1 MKTFFLKFFTKSR
14 EILFIRI
21 IHQSLTIMIPFTMVM
36 VMMTAFLNLP
46 IPSYQEMLLSP
57 EFYWLYSIFNITYDG
72 LTTLF
77 SPTFAMVIALSY
89 TTSQGISVT
98 RAPFYVI
105 MTLAA
110 YGTSLNMFS
119 SQFTTTYLGTQG
131 CFMAIFVSFIT
142 CHVFYKMEKHP
153 LLHRR
158 KDPVGLEI
166 LCTDAIHFIIPA
178 GIICFFWASLNQVIY
193 FLFDTINLQHLLVKF
208 FELLFNN
215 LGSDFSSALLYT
227 VLVHLLWLCGFHGSW
242 MLESIAE
249 NKFAQI
255 IPDVIFNRRLFD
267 VFVVM
272 GGCGTSI
279 CVLLAILF
287 FVRKKRLKKMAHAAV
302 FPAIFNI
309 NEILNFGIPMVL
321 NPILGVP
328 FLLTPI
334 MALIVSYGAVAIGF
348 MPPVIRDVSWTTPIL
363 FSGYQATGS
372 VRGII
377 VQLIIIALGIAFYV
391 PFLKYNER
399 VHESFLKKRL
409 DDMISTMRK
418 MEDSRIPVDFLE
430 RNDDTGLLAQMLLR
444 DLKLAIKN
452 KELFF
457 LYQPQMNHENKC
469 IGAEALLRWEHP
481 VFGFIYPPL
490 IIYIAKAGGILPK
503 LEALLFDTAC
513 SSIKKVSEEIG
524 DDFKI
529 SVNITSQ
536 SLNWDGFEE
545 CIDSALAEY
554 QVPAK
559 NLWLEITEQDMLSNS
574 QLTVEKIER
583 LKAKGHS
590 FLIDDFGMGHTSLI
604 YLQSNYFD
612 VVKLDGSLVKSILTS
627 TTNQKIVSSVVDLSK
642 KLDIRVIAEFVETEA
657 EKDTLC
663 DLGCFWYQGY
673 LYSPAI
679 ALDKFIDFLGEHR
692 N

>member
-1 MKTFFLKFFTKSR
+1 MKAFFIRFFNKSR

-46 IPSYQEMLLSP
+46 IPAYQELLLSP
-57 EFYWLYSIFNITYDG
+57 DFFWFYSILNIINKG

-98 RAPFYVI
+98 KAPFYVI
-105 MTLAA
+105 VALAA
-110 YGTSLNMFS
+110 YGTSLNMAS
-119 SQFTTTYLGTQG
+119 SQFSAIYLSTQG
-131 CFMAIFVSFIT
+131 CFMAIFVSFIS
-142 CHVFYKMEKHP
+142 CHIFYHMEKHP
-153 LLHRR
+153 LFHRR

-166 LCTDAIHFIIPA
+166 LCTDAIRFIIPA
-178 GIICFFWASLNQVIY
+178 GIICFFWASINQVIY
-193 FLFDTINLQHLLVKF
+193 LLFDTINLQHLLVKL
-208 FELLFNN
+208 FEMMFDN
-215 LGSDFSSALLYT
+215 LGNGFFSAILYT

-242 MLESIAE
+242 MLETVAE
-249 NKFAQI
+249 NKFTEI
-255 IPDVIFNRRLFD
+255 IPNVIFNRRLFD

-279 CVLLAILF
+279 CVLLAILL

-348 MPPVIRDVSWTTPIL
+348 MPPVVQDVGWTTPIL

-372 VRGII
+372 IRGII
-377 VQLIIIALGIAFYV
+377 VQLIIIAIGIAFYV
-391 PFLKYNER
+391 PFLKYNEQ

-409 DDMISTMRK
+409 DDMITTMRK
-418 MEDSRIPVDFLE
+418 MEDSHIPVDFLE
-430 RNDDTGLLAQMLLR
+430 KNDDTGLLAQMLLR

-452 KELFF
+452 RDLFF

-469 IGAEALLRWEHP
+469 IGGEALLRWNHP

-490 IIYIAKAGGILPK
+490 IIYIAKAGGILPQ
-503 LEALLFDTAC
+503 LESLLFDTAC
-513 SSIKKVSEEIG
+513 STIKKVSEEIG
-524 DDFKI
+524 EDFKI

-545 CIDSALAEY
+545 CVESSLAKY
-554 QVPAK
+554 QVSAK
-559 NLWLEITEQDMLSNS
+559 NLWMEITEQDMLSNS
-574 QLTVEKIER
+574 QLTVEKIQR
-583 LKAKGHS
+583 LKAKGH
-590 FLIDDFGMGHTSLI
+590 FFMIDDFGMGHTSLI

-642 KLDIRVIAEFVETEA
+642 KLDIHVVAEFVETED
-657 EKDTLC
+657 EKNTLC

-679 ALDKFIDFLGEHR
+679 PLDKFLSYLKAHR
-692 N
+692 

>member
-1 MKTFFLKFFTKSR
+1 MKTFFIKFFNKSR
-14 EILFIRI
+14 EVLFIRI
-21 IHQSLTIMIPFTMVM
+21 IHQALTVMIPFTIVM

-46 IPSYQEMLLSP
+46 IPAYQDMLISP
-57 EFYWLYSIFNITYDG
+57 KFFWLYSILNIIYDG

-89 TTSQGISVT
+89 TTNRGISVT

-105 MTLAA
+105 VTLAA

-119 SQFTTTYLGTQG
+119 SQFSTVYLSTQG
-131 CFMAIFVSFIT
+131 CFMAIFVSFAT
-142 CHVFYKMEKHP
+142 CHIFYQMERHP
-153 LLHRR
+153 LFQRR
-158 KDPVGLEI
+158 KDPVGLEV

-178 GIICFFWASLNQVIY
+178 GIICFFWASLNQLI
-193 FLFDTINLQHLLVKF
+193 FILFDTINLQDLLVKF
-208 FELLFNN
+208 FEMIFDN

-227 VLVHLLWLCGFHGSW
+227 ILVHLLWLCGFHGSW
-242 MLESIAE
+242 MLETVAE
-249 NKFAQI
+249 NKFAVI
-255 IPDVIFNRRLFD
+255 VPDVIFNRRLFD

-279 CVLLAILF
+279 CVLFAILF
-287 FVRKKRLKKMAHAAV
+287 FVRKKRLKEMAYSAV
-302 FPAIFNI
+302 FPALFNI
-309 NEILNFGIPMVL
+309 NEILTFGIPMVL

-328 FLLTPI
+328 FLLTPV
-334 MALIVSYGAVAIGF
+334 MALLVSYGAVAIGF
-348 MPPVIRDVSWTTPIL
+348 MPPVVRDVEWTTPIL
-363 FSGYQATGS
+363 FSGYYATGS
-372 VRGII
+372 IRGTI
-377 VQLIIIALGIAFYV
+377 VQLVIIALGIAFYV
-391 PFLKYNER
+391 PFLKYNEQ

-409 DDMISTMRK
+409 NDMISTMKK
-418 MEDSRIPVDFLE
+418 MEDSHIPVDFLE

-444 DLKLAIKN
+444 DLKQAIKED
-452 KELFF
+452 KLYF
-457 LYQPQMNHENKC
+457 LYQPQMNHENQC
-469 IGAEALLRWEHP
+469 IGGEALLRWEHP

-490 IIYIAKAGGILPK
+490 VIYIAKAGGILPN

-513 SSIKKVSEEIG
+513 STIKKVSEEIG
-524 DDFKI
+524 EDFKI

-545 CIDSALAEY
+545 CVESSLAKY
-554 QVPAK
+554 QVSAK
-559 NLWLEITEQDMLSNS
+559 NLWMEITEQDMLSNS

-583 LKAKGHS
+583 LKAKGH
-590 FLIDDFGMGHTSLI
+590 FFMIDDFGMGHTSLI

-642 KLDIRVIAEFVETEA
+642 KLDIHVVAEFVETED
-657 EKDTLC
+657 EKNTLC

-679 ALDKFIDFLGEHR
+679 PLDKFLSYLKAHR
-692 N
+692 

>member
-1 MKTFFLKFFTKSR
+1 MKTFFIKFFNKSR
-14 EILFIRI
+14 EVLFIRI
-21 IHQSLTIMIPFTMVM
+21 IHQALTIMIPFTMVM

-46 IPSYQEMLLSP
+46 IPAYQELLLSP
-57 EFYWLYSIFNITYDG
+57 DFFWFYSILNIINKG

-98 RAPFYVI
+98 KAPFYVI
-105 MTLAA
+105 VALAA
-110 YGTSLNMFS
+110 YGTSLNMAS
-119 SQFTTTYLGTQG
+119 SQFSAIYLSTQG
-131 CFMAIFVSFIT
+131 CFMAIFVSFIS
-142 CHVFYKMEKHP
+142 CHIFYHMEKHP
-153 LLHRR
+153 LFHRR

-166 LCTDAIHFIIPA
+166 LCTDAIRFIIPA
-178 GIICFFWASLNQVIY
+178 GIICFFWASINQVIY
-193 FLFDTINLQHLLVKF
+193 LLFDTINLQHLLVKL
-208 FELLFNN
+208 FEMIFDN
-215 LGSDFSSALLYT
+215 LGNGFFSAILYT

-242 MLESIAE
+242 MLETVAE
-249 NKFAQI
+249 NKFTEI
-255 IPDVIFNRRLFD
+255 LPNVIFNRRLFD

-279 CVLLAILF
+279 CVLLAILL

-348 MPPVIRDVSWTTPIL
+348 MPPVVQDVGWTTPIL

-372 VRGII
+372 IRGII
-377 VQLIIIALGIAFYV
+377 VQLIIIAIGIAFYV
-391 PFLKYNER
+391 PFLKYNEQ

-409 DDMISTMRK
+409 DDMITTMRK
-418 MEDSRIPVDFLE
+418 MEDSHIPVDFLE
-430 RNDDTGLLAQMLLR
+430 KNDDTGLLAQMLLR

-452 KELFF
+452 RDLFF

-469 IGAEALLRWEHP
+469 IGGEALLRWNHP

-490 IIYIAKAGGILPK
+490 IIYIAKAGGILPQ

-513 SSIKKVSEEIG
+513 STIKKVSEEIG
-524 DDFKI
+524 EDFKI

-545 CIDSALAEY
+545 CVESSLAKY
-554 QVPAK
+554 QVSAK
-559 NLWLEITEQDMLSNS
+559 NLWMEITEQDMLSNS
-574 QLTVEKIER
+574 QLTVEKIQR
-583 LKAKGHS
+583 LKAKGH
-590 FLIDDFGMGHTSLI
+590 FFMIDDFGMGHTSLI

-642 KLDIRVIAEFVETEA
+642 KLDIHVVAEFVETED
-657 EKDTLC
+657 EKNTLC

-679 ALDKFIDFLGEHR
+679 PLDKFLSYLKAHR
-692 N
+692 

>member
-1 MKTFFLKFFTKSR
+1 MKNFYMKIITKTR

-46 IPSYQEMLLSP
+46 IPAYQRMLTSA
-57 EFYWLYSIFNITYDG
+57 EFYWLYSILRIIYRG

-77 SPTFAMVIALSY
+77 SPTFAMIIALSY
-89 TTSQGISVT
+89 TTNQGISVT

-105 MTLAA
+105 VTLAG
-110 YGTSLNMFS
+110 YGTSLNMASPYFS
-119 SQFTTTYLGTQG
+119 TDYLGTQG

-142 CHVFYKMEKHP
+142 CHMFYLLQKHP
-153 LLHRR
+153 LFHRR

-178 GIICFFWASLNQVIY
+178 GMICLFWASLNQII
-193 FLFDTINLQHLLVKF
+193 FTLFKTINLQHLLVKL
-208 FELLFNN
+208 FEMLFNN
-215 LGSDFSSALLYT
+215 LGNGFFSAFLFTL
-227 VLVHLLWLCGFHGSW
+227 LVHLLWLCGFHGSW
-242 MLESIAE
+242 MLETVAQSNFSRIAPT
-249 NKFAQI
+249 I
-255 IPDVIFNRRLFD
+255 IFNQRFFD

-279 CVLLAILF
+279 CVLLGILL

-309 NEILNFGIPMVL
+309 NEILNFGIPIIL
-321 NPILGVP
+321 NPILAIP
-328 FLLTPI
+328 FLTTPL
-334 MALIVSYGAVAIGF
+334 MALIVSYVSVAIGF
-348 MPPVIRDVSWTTPIL
+348 MPPVLRDVSWTTPIL
-363 FSGYQATGS
+363 FSGYYATGS
-372 VRGII
+372 IRGTI
-377 VQLIIIALGIAFYV
+377 VQLIIIVLGIAIYV
-391 PFLKYNER
+391 PFLRYNER
-399 VHESFLKKRL
+399 IHESYLKGRL
-409 DDMISTMRK
+409 DNMISTMK
-418 MEDSRIPVDFLE
+418 QMEETHIPVDFLE

-444 DLKLAIKN
+444 DLKLAIRKQD
-452 KELFF
+452 LFF
-457 LYQPQMNHENKC
+457 LYQPQMNHENRC
-469 IGAEALLRWEHP
+469 IGGETLLRWDHP
-481 VFGFIYPPL
+481 VFGLIYPPL
-490 IIYIAKAGGILPK
+490 IIYIAKAGGILPQ
-503 LEALLFDTAC
+503 LETLLFDTAC

-524 DDFKI
+524 EDFKI

-536 SLNWDGFEE
+536 SLNWDGFED
-545 CIDSALAEY
+545 CIENALAKY

-642 KLDIRVIAEFVETEA
+642 KLDIRVIAEFVETEE
-657 EKDTLC
+657 EKKTLC

-679 ALDKFIDFLGEHR
+679 PLDKFIDYLGEHR